1 MKGRRGNLIALVF
14 GFLLLLCGL
23 AIILYPYAN
32 GLWMD
37 YTMRRDAEEFLSY
50 VELTQQSPEQE
61 NSHVVVQQP
70 EEEAVIAPAIYPE
83 LWLDMKEYNESIY
96 QEGQESLS
104 NQSAY
109 EAPSFLLSSYGLES
123 EVFGVISIPKLELE
137 MPLFLGA
144 SKPNMA
150 KGAAIMGQTSLP
162 VGGDNTNCV
171 IAGHRG
177 WNGAAY
183 FLYINQLEKGDIVT
197 ITNLWETLTY
207 IVVDTDII
215 SPNQVEAI
223 RIQPDREMLTLL
235 TCHPPASGGKQRMLV
250 FCERVIDEMEVS

>member
-1 MKGRRGNLIALVF
+1 MKERKGNAFVLFFSI
-14 GFLLLLCGL
+14 LLLLSGC
-23 AIILYPYAN
+23 AVMLYPHIN
-32 GLWMD
+32 GIWMD
-37 YTMRRDAEEFLSY
+37 YAMRRDAEDFLSF
-50 VELTQQSPEQE
+50 VDLTQQPEQGGT
-61 NSHVVVQQP
+61 HVVQLP
-70 EEEAVIAPAIYPE
+70 EDPGPELPDAYPQ
-83 LWLDMKEYNESIY
+83 LWLDMKAYNESIY
-96 QEGQESLS
+96 REGQENLF

-109 EAPSFLLSSYGLES
+109 EAPSFQLMDYGLES
-123 EVFGVISIPKLELE
+123 ETFGVISIPKLELE

-150 KGAAIMGQTSLP
+150 KGAAIMGETSLP
-162 VGGDNTNCV
+162 IGGSNTNCV

-207 IVVDTDII
+207 AVMETKIINPNEVD
-215 SPNQVEAI
+215 AI

-250 FCERVIDEMEVS
+250 FCERVIPEMEVS

>member
-1 MKGRRGNLIALVF
+1 MKERKGNAFTLFFSIL
-14 GFLLLLCGL
+14 FLLSGC
-23 AIILYPYAN
+23 AIMLYPYIN
-32 GLWMD
+32 GIWVDQM
-37 YTMRRDAEEFLSY
+37 MHRNAESFLSF
-50 VELTQQSPEQE
+50 VDLTQQPQQGS
-61 NSHVVVQQP
+61 SHVVIKQT
-70 EEEAVIAPAIYPE
+70 EKETVIAPIIYPE
-83 LWLDMKEYNESIY
+83 LWLDMKAYNEAIY
-96 QEGQESLS
+96 LEGQENLF
-104 NQSAY
+104 NQSSY
-109 EAPSFLLSSYGLES
+109 EAPSFLMSDYGLEN
-123 EVFGVISIPKLELE
+123 ETFGVISIPKLELE

-150 KGAAIMGQTSLP
+150 KGAAIMGETSLP
-162 VGGDNTNCV
+162 IGGSNTNCV

-207 IVVDTDII
+207 VVMETRII
-215 SPNQVEAI
+215 NPDEVDAI

-250 FCERVIDEMEVS
+250 FCERVISEMEVS

>member
-1 MKGRRGNLIALVF
+1 MKKSNGNTITLFFSI
-14 GFLLLLCGL
+14 FLLLSGC
-23 AIILYPYAN
+23 AVMLYPHVN
-32 GLWMD
+32 GIWMD
-37 YTMRRDAEEFLSY
+37 HAMRQDAEEFLSF
-50 VELTQQSPEQE
+50 VELPRQSQQDV
-61 NSHVVVQQP
+61 SHVVVQQP
-70 EEEAVIAPAIYPE
+70 ETPDPEIPDTYPQ
-83 LWLDMKEYNESIY
+83 LWLDMKAYNEAIFRDG
-96 QEGQESLS
+96 QEGLA

-109 EAPSFLLSSYGLES
+109 EAPSFLLSDYSLES

-144 SKPNMA
+144 SKANMA

-162 VGGDNTNCV
+162 IGGNNTNCV

-207 IVVDTDII
+207 MVVDTDII
-215 SPNQVEAI
+215 DPNEVDAI
-223 RIQPDREMLTLL
+223 RIQENREMLTLL
-235 TCHPPASGGKQRMLV
+235 TCHPPASGGKQRLLV